1 VRVVVDTN
9 VFVSSFFGGHPK
21 AIIDLWRNG
30 RLTLC
35 LTNAIIDEY
44 IDVLTRMGL
53 GGTTE
58 LGELLSIFR
67 TGHNC
72 LFTIQTPSLSI
83 AEDADDDKFIEAA
96 VALDAEAV
104 VSGDRHLKKVRK
116 YAGIAIVSPRDFIE
130 RYLRSSE

>member
-1 VRVVVDTN
+1 VVDTN

-21 AIIDLWRNG
+21 AIIDLWKDG
-30 RLTLC
+30 SLTFC

-53 GGTTE
+53 GETPE
-58 LGELLSIFR
+58 LGKLLSLFR

-83 AEDADDDKFIEAA
+83 STDPDDDKFIEAA
-96 VALDAEAV
+96 VALDAEIII
-104 VSGDRHLKKVRK
+104 SGDKHLKKIRK
-116 YAGIAIVSPRDFIE
+116 YAGIAIIAPRDFIDK
-130 RYLRSSE
+130 YTPSGK